1 MSRTMSGIDDDP
13 DLLAGE
19 YVLGCLDA
27 ETAAATVV
35 RAAREPALA
44 AAIRVWEERL
54 APLADGIP
62 ETAPPPEL
70 WQRIAAALPPTPLEL
85 AAAKIRR
92 RLRFWQASTAG
103 ALALAAAFA
112 GLLLWRTPPLP
123 TPLAT
128 TPRAM
133 ATLTPASGQGPLV
146 VAMMN
151 AKGEIAIASAAPL
164 SIAADRSLEL
174 WELPAGETRPRSL
187 GVLPAQGA
195 HSVRAADAG
204 PATQLMISLEPRG
217 GSPTGQPTGPVL
229 YVGTL
234 TAVE

>member
-1 MSRTMSGIDDDP
+1 MSGIDDDP

-27 ETAAATVV
+27 ATAAAVAA

-44 AAIRVWEERL
+44 AAIRGWEEIL
-54 APLADGIP
+54 APLATLLP

-70 WQRIAAALPPTPLEL
+70 WQRIAASLPPPRLDL
-85 AAAKIRR
+85 AAGQIRR
-92 RLRFWQASTAG
+92 RLRLWQAGTAG
-103 ALALAAAFA
+103 ALALAAALA
-112 GLLLWRTPPLP
+112 GILLWRTPPLP
-123 TPLAT
+123 AP
-128 TPRAM
+128 TPRAV
-133 ATLTPASGQGPLV
+133 ATLTPASGQGPV
-146 VAMMN
+146 FMAMMN
-151 AKGEIAIASAAPL
+151 GNGEIAIASAAPL
-164 SIAADRSLEL
+164 PVAADRSLEL
-174 WELPAGETRPRSL
+174 WELPAGGTRPRSL

-195 HSVRAADAG
+195 HMVRAADAG

-229 YVGTL
+229 YAGTL